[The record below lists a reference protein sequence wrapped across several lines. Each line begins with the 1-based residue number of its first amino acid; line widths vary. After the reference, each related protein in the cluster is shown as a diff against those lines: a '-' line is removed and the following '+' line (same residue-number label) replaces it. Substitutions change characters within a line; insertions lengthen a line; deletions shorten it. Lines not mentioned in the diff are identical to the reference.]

1 MNVWGAASPSPPSP
15 WQAITAAFRMAAGAE
30 TARKPPPFGD
40 GSNGR
45 AAAGWSLTAPGPGK
59 YPCPADN
66 LPSSQSRTRERACS
80 LSACFIPAWWPR
92 IFWIPRTSCPGSR
105 AGVVQAAGK
114 RRRLPSGHSDVPRPP
129 SKPTERDSPH
139 AESCRSLPG
148 ERGLKPRCWQSR
160 RLRRRSLPLT
170 EGIRV

>member
-1 MNVWGAASPSPPSP
+1 VAGHHGGLPDGGGRGDGPEAATFWGR
-15 WQAITAAFRMAAGAE
+15 INRAGRGGLEPYGAWVRE
-30 TARKPPPFGD
+30 VSLPGGQPPP
-40 GSNGR
+40 
-45 AAAGWSLTAPGPGK
+45 
-59 YPCPADN
+59 
-66 LPSSQSRTRERACS
+66 SQSRTRERACS
-80 LSACFIPAWWPR
+80 LPACFIPAWWTR
-92 IFWIPRTSCPGSR
+92 IFWIPRPSCPGSR
-105 AGVVQAAGK
+105 TGVVQAAGK
-114 RRRLPSGHSDVPRPP
+114 RRRLPSGHSYVPRPP